1 MLLEVRDEREAIVVG
16 ERLLASL
23 ERPLR
28 IGDRDIQVALS
39 IEIGV
44 GGGPHRSPERAAAR
58 RGPRALSGKAL
69 GTRPLRAL
77 RFQP

>member
-39 IEIGV
+39 IGD
-44 GGGPHRSPERAAAR
+44 RSGRRAAPDPERAAAR
-58 RGPRALSGKAL
+58 RGPRALSGEAL